1 MASEISVALAMVA
14 RKGGT
19 VAGLDLGK
27 ISITWTGNNTLHNRQ
42 TVGTT
47 EEALVLGDCGAGGWL
62 ILVNRDAANYVKV
75 RPATG
80 VADLV
85 RLRAGE
91 GACFRLD
98 AGATAPFVIANTAPC
113 ELEYVLLED

>member
-27 ISITWTGNNTLHNRQ
+27 ISITWTGNNALHNRQ
-42 TVGTT
+42 TVGTA
-47 EEALVLGDCGAGGWL
+47 EEALVLGDCGAGGLL
-62 ILVNRDAANYVKV
+62 IAVNRDGTNYI
-75 RPATG
+75 RIRGASGQTP
-80 VADLV
+80 LV
-85 RLRAGE
+85 RCRPGE
-91 GACFRLD
+91 PAFFRVD
-98 AGATAPFVIANTAPC
+98 AGAVPTVQADTAAC